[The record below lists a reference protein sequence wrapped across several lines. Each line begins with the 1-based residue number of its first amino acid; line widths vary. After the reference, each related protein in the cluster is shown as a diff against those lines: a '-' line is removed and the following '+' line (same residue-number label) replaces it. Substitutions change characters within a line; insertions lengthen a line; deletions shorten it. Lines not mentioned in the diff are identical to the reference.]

1 MKSAAGECDWARKAL
16 AMETR
21 SGKSIP
27 PPTPPRKKYQT
38 ISQTITKLRKETDSK
53 TTGQCQS
60 CLSVSD
66 TCENQQTNSKQRV
79 CNSCTINSKIDD
91 AISDARLLSEEPED
105 EWLCSD
111 CNKDMRSEPKAIG
124 CDKPGCN
131 RWFHPTCLTG
141 TSASYL
147 NQSVWHCH
155 HCTKVSVQSTPMS
168 LPSKSQKVSS
178 DCFDHIKWGELQG
191 TNFIEELE
199 KTYDLVVSWRRNV
212 FKLPTGKNGK
222 LFLKEMATLFEYFN
236 SGSSLQPYALKLIMI
251 FGPLLLQK
259 PSKTSKSKDHC
270 ICLSQRLLLWQ
281 KGDLSSLSREG
292 RAIQKRLTSSKKRDS
307 DPTKI
312 FTRLML
318 QGKVSAALKW
328 VNSNKHGLLEPTS
341 EVIHQLLQKHPN
353 AADIEDGSVFEGPHQ
368 IPHEVTFHSIDS
380 HAIFNAAKNTHGS
393 SGPSGIDAEG
403 WQRFLCSRSFGKETE
418 NLCSTIAEFTRKI
431 ASTQTNPNY
440 LSAFTASRLIPL
452 DKGDHNHSVRPI
464 GVGEVLRRIVGKAI
478 IQLLKFDVA
487 QSTAPIQTCGGVKGG
502 VEAAVHGLRSIWE
515 ESSTEAIILVDASNA
530 FNCMNRKVGL
540 QNTGILCP
548 DLYTYLLNTYS
559 TPSDLY
565 VTGGNGLKIKSNEGT
580 TQGDTAAMAFYALS
594 LMKMIRSTQKEVPNV
609 KQVYYADDGAGGG
622 DLDTVKE
629 FWKFLKSE
637 GPKYG
642 YLVNPS
648 KTFLLVKPGLENA
661 AKAKFSD
668 INITLEGHKYL
679 GSYIGTDEGKEKF
692 VKEEVKRWTKDIEG
706 LSSLAENE
714 PHLAYSAYVY
724 GTSKRWNYLMR
735 TTPDISYHLQD
746 IEETIRSKFIPSLIG
761 HQINDNYR
769 VLFSLPVRHGGMA
782 LENPSQIA
790 DREYHN
796 STKMTEYLW
805 RAIQDQMTSIN
816 IKLIHNQQL
825 IDIMKKRKEE
835 NIKQAK
841 FEVMNNLTSEQSRYI
856 ALACEKGASSWLSA
870 LPLEQFGFAL
880 NKQEFVDAIALR
892 YNFDIPGRSQT
903 CVCGEINTQDHSLI
917 CKKGGF
923 VSIRHN
929 TIRDTTASLLE
940 KVAYGVETEPRLLPV
955 GNRTLPPGS
964 NISDG
969 ARLDVAARGFWTP
982 LDKAMFD
989 IRVLHPGALSNNNKS
1004 LEKMYSDHEKEKKRM
1019 YNHRVIQIEHG
1030 QFTPLVFSTTGG
1042 MAKECSSFLKK
1053 LSEKLSQKTNRKYSD
1068 TVNFVRR
1075 RIRIELLKTCL
1086 IAIRGHRGRFF
1097 QRPINMEDL
1106 DINLIP
1112 DMK

>member
-1 MKSAAGECDWARKAL
+1 M
-16 AMETR
+16 
-21 SGKSIP
+21 I
-27 PPTPPRKKYQT
+27 
-38 ISQTITKLRKETDSK
+38 I
-53 TTGQCQS
+53 
-60 CLSVSD
+60 
-66 TCENQQTNSKQRV
+66 
-79 CNSCTINSKIDD
+79 CT
-91 AISDARLLSEEPED
+91 
-105 EWLCSD
+105 
-111 CNKDMRSEPKAIG
+111 
-124 CDKPGCN
+124 
-131 RWFHPTCLTG
+131 
-141 TSASYL
+141 
-147 NQSVWHCH
+147 
-155 HCTKVSVQSTPMS
+155 
-168 LPSKSQKVSS
+168 
-178 DCFDHIKWGELQG
+178 
-191 TNFIEELE
+191 
-199 KTYDLVVSWRRNV
+199 
-212 FKLPTGKNGK
+212 
-222 LFLKEMATLFEYFN
+222 
-236 SGSSLQPYALKLIMI
+236 YA
-251 FGPLLLQK
+251 
-259 PSKTSKSKDHC
+259 
-270 ICLSQRLLLWQ
+270 
-281 KGDLSSLSREG
+281 
-292 RAIQKRLTSSKKRDS
+292 
-307 DPTKI
+307 
-312 FTRLML
+312 
-318 QGKVSAALKW
+318 
-328 VNSNKHGLLEPTS
+328 
-341 EVIHQLLQKHPN
+341 
-353 AADIEDGSVFEGPHQ
+353 
-368 IPHEVTFHSIDS
+368 
-380 HAIFNAAKNTHGS
+380 
-393 SGPSGIDAEG
+393 
-403 WQRFLCSRSFGKETE
+403 
-418 NLCSTIAEFTRKI
+418 
-431 ASTQTNPNY
+431 
-440 LSAFTASRLIPL
+440 
-452 DKGDHNHSVRPI
+452 
-464 GVGEVLRRIVGKAI
+464 
-478 IQLLKFDVA
+478 
-487 QSTAPIQTCGGVKGG
+487 
-502 VEAAVHGLRSIWE
+502 
-515 ESSTEAIILVDASNA
+515 EAIILVDASNA

-661 AKAKFSD
+661 AKAKFLD

-835 NIKQAK
+835 DIKQAK

-923 VSIRHN
+923 VSI
-929 TIRDTTASLLE
+929 ASDITPSE
-940 KVAYGVETEPRLLPV
+940 IPLP
-955 GNRTLPPGS
+955 
-964 NISDG
+964 
-969 ARLDVAARGFWTP
+969 A
-982 LDKAMFD
+982 
-989 IRVLHPGALSNNNKS
+989 
-1004 LEKMYSDHEKEKKRM
+1004 
-1019 YNHRVIQIEHG
+1019 
-1030 QFTPLVFSTTGG
+1030 
-1042 MAKECSSFLKK
+1042 C
-1053 LSEKLSQKTNRKYSD
+1053 
-1068 TVNFVRR
+1068 
-1075 RIRIELLKTCL
+1075 
-1086 IAIRGHRGRFF
+1086 
-1097 QRPINMEDL
+1097 
-1106 DINLIP
+1106 
-1112 DMK
+1112 